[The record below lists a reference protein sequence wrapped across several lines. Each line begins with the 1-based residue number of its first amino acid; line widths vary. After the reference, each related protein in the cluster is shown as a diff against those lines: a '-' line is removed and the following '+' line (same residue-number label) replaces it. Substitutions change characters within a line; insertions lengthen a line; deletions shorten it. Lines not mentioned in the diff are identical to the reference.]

1 MVMAQTQPCA
11 DASVKCAEV
20 VAQPL
25 TDRFQRFEAGSSF
38 HCMDPDTLSRAV
50 VNGSKDGDLPLC
62 HGHHCCGIRSPEL
75 VRLITD
81 DGALMRI
88 PVDNGRLASR
98 TQQLGR
104 SQQAQNPAF
113 GRTYASQT

>member
-11 DASVKCAEV
+11 DASAKRTEL

-38 HCMDPDTLSRAV
+38 DCMDPDTLGRAV
-50 VNGSKDGDLPLC
+50 VNGSKDGDLPFC
-62 HGHHCCGIRSPEL
+62 HGHRCRCIGPPEL
-75 VRLITD
+75 VRLITE

-88 PVDNGRLASR
+88 PVDNGRPARR
-98 TQQLGR
+98 T
-104 SQQAQNPAF
+104 
-113 GRTYASQT
+113 

>member
-38 HCMDPDTLSRAV
+38 DCMDPDTLSRAV
-50 VNGSKDGDLPLC
+50 VNGSKDRDLPLC
-62 HGHHCCGIRSPEL
+62 HGHRCRGIGPPEL
-75 VRLITD
+75 VRLITE

-88 PVDNGRLASR
+88 TVDNGRLASR
-98 TQQLGR
+98 TTRLQKTDIR
-104 SQQAQNPAF
+104 PTEVSAKP
-113 GRTYASQT
+113 RRVRV